1 MRPDLEDVMNQFSER
16 LGGFWR
22 GGNGPDDR
30 SRLIRYAG
38 IGVFALWVV
47 SGVYIVAP
55 DEQGVVTR
63 FGRYVVTTDSGL
75 NYHLPWPVEMVRK
88 VPVTRENVT
97 EIGFRSGRSGMLGS
111 ALPSVDVPE
120 ESMMLTGDEN
130 IVDLDFTVR
139 WRIAAPEKF
148 LFNVADPEVTV
159 AAVAESVM
167 RETIG
172 RHPIDDALTDAK
184 IRIQQEA
191 RQHLQ
196 AVLDYYRIGVQVT
209 GVELQRVNPPNEVI
223 DAFRDVQAARAD
235 AEKVINEAQGYSNQ
249 ILPEARGQAAQVL
262 QAAEG
267 YKTATI
273 ATAEGDASR
282 FNAQVGAYRANPAVV
297 RDRLYLETM
306 QGVLSGANKV
316 VVTGK
321 GGNLLPFLPLDRMAP
336 KPETSSQGAR

>member
-1 MRPDLEDVMNQFSER
+1 MNQFAER

-22 GGNGPDDR
+22 GNGGQDDPGR
-30 SRLIRYAG
+30 WLRLGG
-38 IGVFALWVV
+38 IGLAVLWVL
-47 SGVYIVAP
+47 SGLYIVAP

-75 NYHLPWPVEMVRK
+75 NYHLPWPVERVQK

-97 EIGFRSGRSGMLGS
+97 EIGFRSARGGVLGS
-111 ALPSVDVPE
+111 SLPSVDVPE

-130 IVDLDFTVR
+130 IVDLDFSVR

-148 LFNVADPEVTV
+148 LFNVADPETTV

-172 RHPIDDALTDAK
+172 RHPIDDALADAK
-184 IRIQQEA
+184 VRIQQEA

-209 GVELQRVNPPNEVI
+209 GVELQRVNPPSEVI

-235 AEKVINEAQGYSNQ
+235 AEKLINEAQGYANQ

-262 QAAEG
+262 QNAEG

-273 ATAEGDASR
+273 AAAEGDAAR
-282 FNAQVGAYRANPAVV
+282 FNAQVGAYKANPGVV

-336 KPETSSQGAR
+336 SAANKPDGSTQGGQ